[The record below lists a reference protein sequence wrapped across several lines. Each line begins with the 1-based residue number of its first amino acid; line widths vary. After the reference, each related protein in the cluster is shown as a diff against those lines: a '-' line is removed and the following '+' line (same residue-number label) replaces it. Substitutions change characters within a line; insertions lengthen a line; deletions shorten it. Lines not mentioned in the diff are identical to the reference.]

1 MKLKVK
7 FKKKSQFSKKL
18 LLSSHQ
24 SLMFNQLSSQSL
36 KLLLKLLKQLLL
48 LSNKNHKLNN
58 KRMLK
63 LQLSKLKL
71 KNQFR
76 KLKLKSQL
84 LRFPKK
90 FQLRF
95 QSKKAANHKLLN
107 NNNKVNND
115 VCMDMFILAYL
126 FIYSF
131 IFVFLLIIDSTILIL
146 SFIIQKKINNF
157 LYKDKVKKW

>member
-18 LLSSHQ
+18 LLLNHQ
-24 SLMFNQLSSQSL
+24 SLMSNQSL
-36 KLLLKLLKQLLL
+36 KLLLSQSLRLLLKLLRQSLL

-76 KLKLKSQL
+76 KLRLKSQL
-84 LRFPKK
+84 LRFLKK

-126 FIYSF
+126 FYLF
-131 IFVFLLIIDSTILIL
+131 YVFLFIIDSKI
-146 SFIIQKKINNF
+146 FIFPFIRWKK
-157 LYKDKVKKW
+157 

>member
-7 FKKKSQFSKKL
+7 LKRKNQLNKKL
-18 LLSSHQ
+18 LLLNHQ
-24 SLMFNQLSSQSL
+24 SLMLNQLSNQSLKLSLSQSL
-36 KLLLKLLKQLLL
+36 KLLLKLLKQLLS

-76 KLKLKSQL
+76 KLRLKSQL

-95 QSKKAANHKLLN
+95 QLKKAANHKLLN

-115 VCMDMFILAYL
+115 EYVDMFILAYL
-126 FIYSF
+126 FISF
-131 IFVFLLIIDSTILIL
+131 IFVFLFIIDSKIYNFPFIWLKNKTVFLI
-146 SFIIQKKINNF
+146 
-157 LYKDKVKKW
+157 